1 MIKKDLYHYK
11 KKVKIK
17 EYHISENSIII
28 KNLNLQ
34 KNNHKRDYL
43 KLVHLKKIL
52 ELIYSMRIK
61 IIWINKRREK
71 KNKYKWYRY
80 RFSTLKANS

>member
-28 KNLNLQ
+28 KNLNSQ

-52 ELIYSMRIK
+52 ELICSMKIK
-61 IIWINKRREK
+61 IIWINK
-71 KNKYKWYRY
+71 NKDL
-80 RFSTLKANS
+80 T